1 MALEEDELA
10 SADGAIGV
18 GEADEAPPPT
28 IEDYARAKG
37 WKPKEEWEDGKGE
50 WRDANTF
57 LDFTFDRNRDLSKD
71 LKELRKTT
79 ETMAETQARIMR
91 ESADRIRSEERER
104 LEAQHAKAVDEGDH
118 VAAARAVQGL
128 VTVSQ
133 PKGDEEVA
141 RFTAE
146 NQWFNSDLGAQA
158 LAVATAGQIAQRGGS
173 VSEQLAAAKEAVQ
186 KRFPEYAPT
195 PAATPAKVIEVA
207 QPSGTAMAPKRSKT
221 FHDLPREAQEAA
233 RHMVKQGL
241 LKDTDGYVRQYF
253 SKEGTVE

>member
-1 MALEEDELA
+1 MADELEIITEEVIEDDA
-10 SADGAIGV
+10 GQETA
-18 GEADEAPPPT
+18 PPT

-37 WKPKEEWEDGKGE
+37 WKPKEEWEEGRGE

-91 ESADRIRSEERER
+91 ESADRIRAEERER
-104 LEAQHAKAVDEGDH
+104 LEALHTKAVDEGDH
-118 VAAARAVQGL
+118 AAAARAVQGL
-128 VTVSQ
+128 VTVAQ
-133 PKGDEEVA
+133 PKGDDEVA
-141 RFTAE
+141 RFTAD
-146 NQWFNSDLGAQA
+146 NSWFNSDPGAQA

-173 VSEQLAAAKEAVQ
+173 VPEQLAAAKEAVH
-186 KRFPEYAPT
+186 KRFPEYAPAKAE
-195 PAATPAKVIEVA
+195 AAPPAKVIEVA
-207 QPSGTAMAPKRSKT
+207 QPSGTAIAPKRSKT

-253 SKEGTVE
+253 NKEGTVE